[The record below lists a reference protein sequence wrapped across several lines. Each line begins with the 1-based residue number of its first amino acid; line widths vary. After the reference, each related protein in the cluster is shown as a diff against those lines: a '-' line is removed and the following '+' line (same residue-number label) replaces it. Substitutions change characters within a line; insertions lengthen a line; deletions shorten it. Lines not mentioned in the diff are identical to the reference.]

1 MDNESKETRRPW
13 FLIVGGLISI
23 VCSFTSLESAYSQN
37 SPNRHSPP
45 PQTYWFFPGDTP
57 NYFHGV
63 YGQFGSF
70 AGLIG
75 PAVNTGFNTTVDLM
89 HGALEVT
96 DAYVFGGHLGARIVP
111 ASDFSP
117 LMAQYD
123 RMVKCEGQEVADQ
136 TYTTSNVING
146 LVTEAVGAA
155 QHSLTVDGSTA
166 LMDWWA
172 NFSGGT
178 LGGAIATAPIGA
190 LPWGRPLSPAV
201 RPPPIRRP
209 PIVVVPVTEVFINGK
224 WVPVGGSAPTTAL
237 LPRPVP
243 APPNLPPLLR
253 PPRPVRQPFRDPG
266 REFRTI
272 LDGEHG
278 MQTIQSLL
286 GNSPTTADIVAMTEL
301 LAEGH
306 GWTLSGRDSARVF
319 GLIDITHGSYE
330 VQFARV
336 PDCRNFKRH
345 MRLAMDL
352 EQSITVGV
360 PTPRLW
366 KGQHPWHSFII
377 SDEVAADLL
386 FRFPWIKQPP
396 QVFRKPPGTR

>member
-237 LPRPVP
+237 LPRPAPILLPHRSRPLMRPFDGPVKLEPLQQWLATYAGKALEPLTLEQAQSLITACDGLDLKGPGRSGFVVP
-243 APPNLPPLLR
+243 LKDVFTPYKGEPKYYELQVSVVPRGPYQAALASGKPMPDGTFTDRIVAGPAGGRPGLGHSFVLRPEAALWIDPNRLGLVQPWKNLKKKLPP
-253 PPRPVRQPFRDPG
+253 
-266 REFRTI
+266 
-272 LDGEHG
+272 
-278 MQTIQSLL
+278 
-286 GNSPTTADIVAMTEL
+286 SP
-301 LAEGH
+301 
-306 GWTLSGRDSARVF
+306 
-319 GLIDITHGSYE
+319 
-330 VQFARV
+330 
-336 PDCRNFKRH
+336 
-345 MRLAMDL
+345 
-352 EQSITVGV
+352 
-360 PTPRLW
+360 
-366 KGQHPWHSFII
+366 
-377 SDEVAADLL
+377 
-386 FRFPWIKQPP
+386 
-396 QVFRKPPGTR
+396 